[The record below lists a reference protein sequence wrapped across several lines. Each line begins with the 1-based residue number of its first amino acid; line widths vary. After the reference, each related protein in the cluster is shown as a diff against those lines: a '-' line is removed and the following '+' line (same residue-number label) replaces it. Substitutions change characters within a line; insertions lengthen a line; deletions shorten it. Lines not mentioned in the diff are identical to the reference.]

1 MISAFIPEPTLPLPD
16 ELVETI
22 AAYLRRHP
30 KYDEAAADR
39 LQEELLSIFDKHV
52 KGNLAA
58 SGAWIAI
65 LRRLLPMIQTPER
78 VLMWLDQLKGIL
90 TQRTSHE
97 KGIVDETV
105 AGLMDLVALADEY
118 QDIAEGD
125 TTINPI
131 IHELFSKW
139 MDRFYPGL
147 VDGIQSMEFNERMF
161 RDALTSFGKR
171 RPQVSF
177 RGIFD

>member
-1 MISAFIPEPTLPLPD
+1 MKELSKVITAFISEPKLPLPD

-39 LQEELLSIFDKHV
+39 LQDELLSIFDKHV
-52 KGNLAA
+52 RDNLAA
-58 SGAWIAI
+58 SGAWIGI
-65 LRRLLPMIQTPER
+65 IRRLLPMIRTPQR
-78 VLMWLDQLKGIL
+78 VLMWLDQLKGVL

-97 KGIVDETV
+97 KGIVNETV
-105 AGLMDLVALADEY
+105 AGLTDLVDLADEY

-125 TTINPI
+125 MTVNPI
-131 IHELFSKW
+131 VHELFSTW

-171 RPQVSF
+171 RPEVC
-177 RGIFD
+177 